1 MKVYRPIIM
10 TVAVTCGLALVG
22 CHTTEEN
29 YKAAYDKA
37 VEKTRQNRGLE
48 WEEKQA
54 ERVQVNTEIDGDS
67 VRVKRYHFNVV
78 DDKPDVAKKYA
89 VVTGEFQQKFN
100 AMSMRDRYRKEGHQ
114 SYVVYHAKEKT
125 YFVVVNAYDD
135 LAVAAAFIRIMP
147 QKSKVKPT
155 VPLPWIL
162 EKMY

>member
-1 MKVYRPIIM
+1 MKAIKM
-10 TVAVTCGLALVG
+10 MGMVAALAFGLALVG

-54 ERVQVNTEIDGDS
+54 ERVQANTVIDGDS

-78 DDKPDVAKKYA
+78 DDKPDVVNKYA

-100 AMSMRDRYRKEGHQ
+100 AMSMRDRYRKEGHH
-114 SYVVYHAKEKT
+114 SYVVYYAKEKT

-135 LAVAAAFIRIMP
+135 LAVAAAFIRIM
-147 QKSKVKPT
+147 KDKTKVKPT
-155 VPLPWIL
+155 VPRPWVL
-162 EKMY
+162 EKM

>member
-1 MKVYRPIIM
+1 MKAMKIM
-10 TVAVTCGLALVG
+10 GMATALAFALTLAS
-22 CHTTEEN
+22 CHTTEAN

-54 ERVQVNTEIDGDS
+54 DRVRANTVIDGDS

-78 DDKPDVAKKYA
+78 DDKPAVAKKYA

-135 LAVAAAFIRIMP
+135 LAVAAAFIRIM
-147 QKSKVKPT
+147 KDKTKVKPT
-155 VPLPWIL
+155 VPRPWVL
-162 EKMY
+162 EKM